1 MIGLTRDQ
9 FKILYNK
16 IKLKLKN
23 KNYFNSDR
31 NSTRKRK
38 FKKKIILFLVML
50 HLRQY
55 FKDYIFSFFFQI
67 SQSTINRYINLVLN
81 SINETFK
88 IDFPT
93 SEERLKNSI
102 NLFKNDIVMIID
114 GVEQRV
120 TKSTFSNLEKSYYS
134 SKKGFLILIINF

>member
-134 SKKGFLILIINF
+134 SKKGFFFNFNY